1 MTEKANMTVDE
12 FRSAMDDDAGF
23 KSKRR
28 ALTFVSLLLLAL
40 VLSGAEIKEANTFI
54 FKIEFTNHIGLKYLL
69 VLAVLSCIFRYYA
82 YSEKYHAQL
91 FRFWSTRLLN
101 DVSIFHYDRE
111 SESVGGLLGRKIDMY
126 GGDEP
131 GIRTPTYKK
140 TGFLKRNIGY
150 PATGTHDFYG
160 EYYYTEYINLN
171 EYTENWSKVEF
182 RKLLRT
188 EMKYRL
194 EAWIKY
200 RETLDLI
207 SPYLLG
213 FISLAVFLYNY
224 FRT

>member
-91 FRFWSTRLLN
+91 FRFWSSRFLN
-101 DVSIFHYDRE
+101 DVSIFYYDRE

-131 GIRTPTYKK
+131 GIQTPTYIK

-150 PATGTHDFYG
+150 PATGMHDFYG
-160 EYYYTEYINLN
+160 EFYYTEHINLN

-188 EMKYRL
+188 EIKYRL
-194 EAWIKY
+194 EAWIRY